1 MRVISQDGNTD
12 VPYENMILY
21 TEARTTGGGKYVYD
35 VYAITSWNEHR
46 LLAMYRTE
54 EKLKRTIEMLHN
66 AYVGIIKGLNVE
78 IPEGT
83 EENIHEMMKNGYGM
97 LITKENYEGNR
108 LEFYPMNT
116 IFQFPANEDLE
127 E

>member
-12 VPYENMILY
+12 LPYENIILY
-21 TEARTTGGGKYVYD
+21 IEERTTGGGRYVYD
-35 VYAITSWNEHR
+35 VYATVDWNKCR
-46 LLAMYRTE
+46 LLATYRTE
-54 EKLKRTIEMLHN
+54 SKAKKAFEMLHN

-78 IPEGT
+78 ISEGM
-83 EENIHEMMKNGYGM
+83 EKKINEIMKNGYGM
-97 LITKENYEGNR
+97 LIAKENYEGNR

-116 IFQFPANEDLE
+116 IFQFPADEDLE